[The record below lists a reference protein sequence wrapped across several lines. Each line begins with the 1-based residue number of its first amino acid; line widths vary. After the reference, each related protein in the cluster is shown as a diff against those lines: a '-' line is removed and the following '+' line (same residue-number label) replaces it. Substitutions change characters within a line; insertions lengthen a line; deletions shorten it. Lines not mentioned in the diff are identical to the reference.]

1 MLLYVQSCD
10 VDKHMIKS
18 KNGSKYALY
27 AVRVVIEEIKNI
39 ISKQFEIVHA
49 ISTLFTRQDLPTKH
63 VSDFFLTASHIE
75 AMFWVFFRGG
85 GHISLKSPSNK
96 KGNKNK

>member
-75 AMFWVFFRGG
+75 AMFWVFLGG
-85 GHISLKSPSNK
+85 GAYLPQISLKQK
-96 KGNKNK
+96 RK